1 LNSSPDKIYRR
12 FLLGIASEEEECR
25 VEEAVLSGESDALI
39 LQTAQDELIDDYLL
53 GRITQEEKRG
63 FEEQFL
69 VTEDRRQR
77 LRFASSL
84 IEYSRKAPDE
94 GNSVTRKVAPRGGIR
109 VLVSWKHAAFLGA
122 AASVLLAVLTGL
134 ELMRARQQ
142 TQVAQATQ
150 NELTRLQASSAADDQ
165 RATQIIE
172 PSTGIPRGTE
182 GTIDQ
187 MPVIEFASAT
197 RAVVPPKFRIPADA
211 RFARIDWKIPAPF
224 AQKYR
229 EVLLSGTGQELWA
242 QEFPAA
248 VLSPGNQST
257 IVLPAFILTPGAY
270 HLRLDGYSTK
280 GEFEEVT
287 DCVFLVV
294 RE

>member
-1 LNSSPDKIYRR
+1 M
-12 FLLGIASEEEECR
+12 
-25 VEEAVLSGESDALI
+25 EEAVLGGESDALI
-39 LQTAQDELIDDYLL
+39 LQTAEDELIDDYLL
-53 GRITQEEKRG
+53 GSITQEEKQG

-69 VTEDRRQR
+69 ITEDRRQR

-94 GNSVTRKVAPRGGIR
+94 SNSVTRKVAPRGGIR
-109 VLVSWKHAAFLGA
+109 VSFSWKRVAFLGA
-122 AASVLLAVLTGL
+122 AASVLLAVLAGL

-142 TQVAQATQ
+142 TQVAQATR
-150 NELTRLQASSAADDQ
+150 NELTRLQAAFAADDQ
-165 RATQIIE
+165 RATQDIE
-172 PSTGIPRGTE
+172 PSTGILHGTE
-182 GTIDQ
+182 STVDR

-197 RAVVPPKFRIPADA
+197 RTVVPPKLRIPAEA
-211 RFARIDWKIPAPF
+211 RFARIDWKLPAPF
-224 AQKYR
+224 AEKYR

-248 VLSPGNQST
+248 VLSPGKQST
-257 IVLPAFILTPGAY
+257 IVLPASILTPGAY
-270 HLRLDGYSTK
+270 HLRLDRDSTK
-280 GEFEEVT
+280 GQFEEVT